1 MCCVYFF
8 FLTSPSASFL
18 LISLPAPLP
27 HLSPHPTP
35 PPNSSKYSN
44 NKTSKPLCLVQR
56 CLPVRTR
63 RTHSWLLLFGARAAV
78 RLARG
83 RLDDFFLHKTADET
97 SLSLSLSLSP
107 PPPRF
112 SCFFFFCLNTA
123 ARAKSLC
130 RFAFEEMFYVALAF
144 CFVFF
149 RAYHTLKPQNSR
161 EN

>member
-44 NKTSKPLCLVQR
+44 NKTSKPLCLVQC

-83 RLDDFFLHKTADET
+83 RLDDFFLHKTAHET
-97 SLSLSLSLSP
+97 SLSLSLSLSSSSSSS
-107 PPPRF
+107 F
-112 SCFFFFCLNTA
+112 FYFFFLFFPPSFSLSLSLSLTPSPPHSRSVCSFLWL
-123 ARAKSLC
+123 SLC
-130 RFAFEEMFYVALAF
+130 FNKDRL
-144 CFVFF
+144 
-149 RAYHTLKPQNSR
+149 
-161 EN
+161 